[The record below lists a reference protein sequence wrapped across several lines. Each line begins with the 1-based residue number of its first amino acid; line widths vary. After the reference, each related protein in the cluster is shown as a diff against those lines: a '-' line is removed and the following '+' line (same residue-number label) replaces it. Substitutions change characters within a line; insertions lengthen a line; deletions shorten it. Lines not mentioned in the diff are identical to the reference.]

1 MQNMKPGKNHTLF
14 SSFRNAARGLYF
26 MVLTQRNAR
35 IHLAVALLVIV
46 LGFLIKISIEEW
58 CMIVLAIGMVLAA
71 EGVNTAIEKSV
82 DLASPGYNENA
93 RNAKDVAAGAV
104 LLTVIASVVTGLLI
118 FLPRFLALIAVP

>member
-1 MQNMKPGKNHTLF
+1 MA
-14 SSFRNAARGLYF
+14 FRNAARGLYV
-26 MVLTQRNAR
+26 MVRTQRNAR
-35 IHLAVALLVIV
+35 IHLAVALLVVV
-46 LGFLIKISIEEW
+46 LGFLLKISIKEW

-71 EGVNTAIEKSV
+71 EGVNTAIEKAV

-118 FLPRFLALIAVP
+118 FLPRLLVLIAVP